1 MLHAMA
7 KWLASVML
15 VLACSIAHAEPTP
28 GPTTPPPPDTVATT
42 APVDNDFPHIY
53 LVTMGIGS
61 LIWERHGHIALCVE
75 VSQGAEPDCYNYG
88 IGDFHDPLKMV
99 WGFFRGTHSFWAGK
113 DTWRNMMWVYYQ
125 FDRTI
130 WKQLLPLT
138 AEQKQKMIVKLE
150 HDILEENRYYAYDHF
165 DDNCTTRI
173 RNIID
178 DVTGG
183 ALSSMPNKT
192 DGRTYRDLAR
202 EGFAGMRIPL
212 IGTDVAM
219 GRTTDRVPTYYQ
231 RMFLPQF
238 LREAVQD
245 RWGIKPIPVY
255 VRKECVAEFRAAKQE
270 GRAPDDSCVERG
282 VPTVPNP
289 PSGRVWLA
297 LILILASSPAWL
309 TRLWGRLQRTGLA
322 FAVIPYVLLGGIFL
336 FLAIIS
342 PLPYVEWNETYV
354 VWLPFDVVVL
364 FLHGERARLY
374 AKGRLVMMAAMVLL
388 MIVNVLKQPLWPEM
402 VWPLAAMLSV
412 AFLPEKKQK
421 AA

>member
-1 MLHAMA
+1 
-7 KWLASVML
+7 
-15 VLACSIAHAEPTP
+15 
-28 GPTTPPPPDTVATT
+28 
-42 APVDNDFPHIY
+42 
-53 LVTMGIGS
+53 
-61 LIWERHGHIALCVE
+61 
-75 VSQGAEPDCYNYG
+75 
-88 IGDFHDPLKMV
+88 
-99 WGFFRGTHSFWAGK
+99 
-113 DTWRNMMWVYYQ
+113 MMWVYYQ